1 MKAIAVLLL
10 LLCST
15 AGYAQECDCRKKFD
29 SVQVYLRKNYVGFID
44 KVTPVTQQAYT
55 AMLTKLR
62 LQAATVKGATHCLL
76 LVNRYLRFFK
86 DQHLA
91 LHIGYTPLK
100 EKITLTP
107 QQLDL
112 LRKQPVSGIAG
123 IYQEGSLYKVALV
136 KNLRGVRTYAAV
148 IMESAVPGWQTGD
161 VLFELA
167 ATGPDKFDLISYAAQ
182 QVNFDTLTVGKRYD
196 GLAALGWQKPGAAL
210 PAAQTTGTAPA
221 QKAPEIPA
229 FADTPAA
236 PFFFRQ
242 VNDSTGYLR
251 IGSFDA
257 AVYPLAD
264 SVLNANDE
272 YLRRNPNLVID
283 VRNTGAGA
291 DRLIERLRPLL
302 YTQPVRITG
311 ADFYATPDNIAA
323 WGHVLDE
330 QTGKLP
336 DEYVEQIRTA
346 IHQGDG
352 LQGRLVSMGPD
363 ENMILPAPLSVP
375 AKVAVLIN
383 GGCSNTA
390 EQFLLEAA
398 QSQKVKLMGAPTAG
412 ALDYSNVTSVKFT
425 APDFSVAYPVTRSR
439 RVAAGQGIDNKGIQP
454 AVKLNFNTAGWLEE
468 VVKQF

>member
-10 LLCST
+10 LLCNT
-15 AGYAQECDCRKKFD
+15 VVNAQECDCRKKFD
-29 SVQVYLRKNYVGFID
+29 SVQVYLKKNYVGFID

-62 LQAATVKGATHCLL
+62 LQAATIKGATHCLL

-100 EKITLTP
+100 EKIALTP

-112 LRKQPVSGIAG
+112 LQKQPVSGVAG
-123 IYQEGSLYKVALV
+123 IYQADSLYKVALV
-136 KNLRGVRTYAAV
+136 KNLRGLRTYAAV
-148 IMESAVPGWQTGD
+148 IMESASPDWKPGD

-167 ATGPDKFDLISYAAQ
+167 ATGPDKFDMISYVAQ
-182 QVNFDTLTVGKRYD
+182 EVSFDTLTIGKQRD
-196 GLAALGWQKPGAAL
+196 GLSASGWQKPAAAL
-210 PAAQTTGTAPA
+210 PQQVTGIQKTGGTA
-221 QKAPEIPA
+221 EIPA
-229 FADTPAA
+229 FADMAAA

-242 VNDSTGYLR
+242 INDSTGYLR
-251 IGSFDA
+251 ISSFDA
-257 AVYPLAD
+257 AFYPLAD

-283 VRNTGAGA
+283 VRNNGVGA
-291 DRLIERLRPLL
+291 DKLIERLRPLL

-311 ADFYATPDNIAA
+311 ADFYATPDNMAA
-323 WGHVLDE
+323 WGHILDE

-336 DEYVEQIRTA
+336 DEYVEQIRAT
-346 IHQGDG
+346 IGQGSG

-363 ENMILPAPLSVP
+363 ENMILPSPLPAP

-383 GGCSNTA
+383 GQCSNTA

-412 ALDYSNVTSVKFT
+412 ALDYSNVARVRFT
-425 APDFSVAYPVTRSR
+425 APDFSIDYPVTRSR

-454 AVKLNFNTAGWLEE
+454 VVKVNFHSAGWLEE
-468 VVKQF
+468 VMKQF

>member
-10 LLCST
+10 LLCNT
-15 AGYAQECDCRKKFD
+15 VVNAQECDCRKKFD

-55 AMLTKLR
+55 AMLTKIR
-62 LQAATVKGATHCLL
+62 LQAATIKGATHCLL

-100 EKITLTP
+100 EKIALTP

-112 LRKQPVSGIAG
+112 LQKQPVSGVAG
-123 IYQEGSLYKVALV
+123 IYQADSLYKVALV
-136 KNLRGVRTYAAV
+136 KNLRGLRTYAAV
-148 IMESAVPGWQTGD
+148 IMESASPDWKPGD

-167 ATGPDKFDLISYAAQ
+167 ATGPDKFDMISYVTQ
-182 QVNFDTLTVGKRYD
+182 EVNFDTLTIGKQRD
-196 GLAALGWQKPGAAL
+196 GLSALGWQKPAAASL
-210 PAAQTTGTAPA
+210 
-221 QKAPEIPA
+221 QKAGNTPAEIPA
-229 FADTPAA
+229 FADMPA

-251 IGSFDA
+251 ISSFDA
-257 AVYPLAD
+257 AFYPLAD

-283 VRNTGAGA
+283 VRNNGLGA
-291 DRLIERLRPLL
+291 DKLIERLRPLL

-323 WGHVLDE
+323 WRHVLDE

-336 DEYVEQIRTA
+336 EEYVEQIRAA
-346 IHQGDG
+346 IEQGSG

-363 ENMILPAPLSVP
+363 ENMILPSPLPAP
-375 AKVAVLIN
+375 AKVAILIN
-383 GGCSNTA
+383 GKCSNTA

-398 QSQKVKLMGAPTAG
+398 QSQKVKLMGTPTAG
-412 ALDYSNVTSVKFT
+412 ALDYSNVARVKFS
-425 APDFSVAYPVTRSR
+425 APDFSIDYPVTRSR

-454 AVKLNFNTAGWLEE
+454 AVKVNFHSAGWLEE

>member
-10 LLCST
+10 LLCNT
-15 AGYAQECDCRKKFD
+15 VVYAQECDCRKKFD
-29 SVQVYLRKNYVGFID
+29 SAQIYLKKNYVGFID

-62 LQAATVKGATHCLL
+62 LQAATIKGATHCLL

-100 EKITLTP
+100 EKIALTP

-112 LRKQPVSGIAG
+112 LQKQPVSGVAG
-123 IYQEGSLYKVALV
+123 IYQADSLYKVALV
-136 KNLRGVRTYAAV
+136 KNLRGLRTYAAV
-148 IMESAVPGWQTGD
+148 IMESASPDWKPGD

-167 ATGPDKFDLISYAAQ
+167 ATGPDKFDMISYVAQ
-182 QVNFDTLTVGKRYD
+182 AVSFDTLTIGKQRD
-196 GLAALGWQKPGAAL
+196 GLSALGWQKPAAAF
-210 PAAQTTGTAPA
+210 PQQVTGLR
-221 QKAPEIPA
+221 EIPA
-229 FADTPAA
+229 FTDMAAA

-257 AVYPLAD
+257 AFYQMAD

-283 VRNTGAGA
+283 IRNNGVGA
-291 DRLIERLRPLL
+291 DKLIERLRPLL

-323 WGHVLDE
+323 WGHILDE

-336 DEYVEQIRTA
+336 DEYVEQIQAT
-346 IHQGDG
+346 IQQGNG

-363 ENMILPAPLSVP
+363 ENMILPAPLPAP

-383 GGCSNTA
+383 GQCSNTA

-398 QSQKVKLMGAPTAG
+398 QSQKVKLMGASTAG
-412 ALDYSNVTSVKFT
+412 ALDYSNVARVRFT
-425 APDFSVAYPVTRSR
+425 APDFSIDYPVTRSR

-454 AVKLNFNTAGWLEE
+454 VVKVNFHSAGWLEE
-468 VVKQF
+468 VMKQF

>member
-10 LLCST
+10 LLCNT
-15 AGYAQECDCRKKFD
+15 AVYAQECDCRKKFD

-44 KVTPVTQQAYT
+44 KVTPVTQQAYS
-55 AMLTKLR
+55 AMLTKMR
-62 LQAATVKGATHCLL
+62 LQAATIKGATHCLL

-86 DQHLA
+86 DQHLS

-107 QQLDL
+107 QQVDQLQ
-112 LRKQPVSGIAG
+112 KQPLSGIAG
-123 IYQEGSLYKVALV
+123 IYQAGSLYKVALV
-136 KNLRGVRTYAAV
+136 KNLRGLRTYAAV
-148 IMESAVPGWQTGD
+148 IMESAVPEWKAGD

-167 ATGPDKFDLISYAAQ
+167 ATGPDKFDLISYVEQ

-196 GLAALGWQKPGAAL
+196 GLAALGWQKPGAGLPPLSSGITAL
-210 PAAQTTGTAPA
+210 
-221 QKAPEIPA
+221 QKTPEAPA
-229 FADTPAA
+229 FADMPVA

-242 VNDSTGYLR
+242 VNDSTAYLR
-251 IGSFDA
+251 VGSFDA
-257 AVYPLAD
+257 TVYPLAD

-283 VRNTGAGA
+283 VRNAGTGA
-291 DRLIERLRPLL
+291 DKLIERLRPLL

-323 WGHVLDE
+323 WGHILDE

-336 DEYVEQIRTA
+336 DEYVEQIRMA

-352 LQGRLVSMGPD
+352 LQGRLVSLGPD
-363 ENMILPAPLSVP
+363 ENMILPAPLPVP

-383 GGCSNTA
+383 GQCSNTA

-398 QSQKVKLMGAPTAG
+398 QSQKVKLMGTPTAG
-412 ALDYSNVTSVKFT
+412 ALDYSNVARVKFT
-425 APDFSVAYPVTRSR
+425 SPDFSVDYPVTRSR

-454 AVKLNFNTAGWLEE
+454 AVKVNFNTAGWLEE

>member
-10 LLCST
+10 LLCNT
-15 AGYAQECDCRKKFD
+15 AVYAQECDCRKKFD

-55 AMLTKLR
+55 AMLTKMR
-62 LQAATVKGATHCLL
+62 LQAATIKGATHCLL

-86 DQHLA
+86 DQHLS
-91 LHIGYTPLK
+91 LHIGYRPLK
-100 EKITLTP
+100 EKIVLTP

-112 LRKQPVSGIAG
+112 LQKQPLSGIAG
-123 IYQEGSLYKVALV
+123 IYQAGSLYRVALV
-136 KNLRGVRTYAAV
+136 KNLRGLRTYAAV
-148 IMESAVPGWQTGD
+148 IMESSAPGWQPGD

-167 ATGPDKFDLISYAAQ
+167 ATGPDKFDLISYAEQ

-196 GLAALGWQKPGAAL
+196 GLAALGWQKPGAGL
-210 PAAQTTGTAPA
+210 PQQAAGIT
-221 QKAPEIPA
+221 PEVPA
-229 FADTPAA
+229 FADMPAA

-242 VNDSTGYLR
+242 INDSTAYFR
-251 IGSFDA
+251 VSSFDA
-257 AVYPLAD
+257 TVYPLAD

-283 VRNTGAGA
+283 VRNAGLGA
-291 DRLIERLRPLL
+291 DKLIERLRPLL

-323 WGHVLDE
+323 WGHILDE

-336 DEYVEQIRTA
+336 EEYVEQIRTA

-363 ENMILPAPLSVP
+363 ENMILPAPVPLP

-383 GGCSNTA
+383 GRCSNTA

-398 QSQKVKLMGAPTAG
+398 QSQKVKLMGTPTAG
-412 ALDYSNVTSVKFT
+412 ALDYSNVARVKFT
-425 APDFSVAYPVTRSR
+425 APDFSVDYPVTRSR
-439 RVAAGQGIDNKGIQP
+439 RVAAGLGIDNKGIQP
-454 AVKLNFNTAGWLEE
+454 AVKINFNAAGWLEE